1 MRWPLRNQIM
11 VPMIGVMLPA
21 LVGVSALNAYLSGHK
36 VKQQIER
43 QLQGVTSTLS
53 ESNFPLTS
61 GVLQQMRGLT
71 GAEFVLADD
80 SGQLLASIA
89 EAEALSLA
97 DSDFLQTQL
106 QQAEKLTLGEP
117 IYVGGRW
124 YFHAAVQLERHNALE
139 QTVQLHILYPEQSYR
154 EVWRQAVY
162 PPLVIGA
169 VALLLVVLFAGVIAS
184 RIVRP
189 MLRLQ
194 SQVGRISEGDF
205 RRIELPSRNDEVRDL
220 SVSVS
225 RMAGLLS
232 RYEDEVRHNERLRTL
247 GQLGSGIAHQLR
259 NSATGCRLAI
269 ELHRRECP
277 PGSNCECLDVADRQI
292 TLMEK
297 QLKRFLSLGKP
308 STRPSKAI
316 HLATLIENTLPLLHP
331 YARHVGVTMQWSPPP
346 QPYTIIG
353 ESDGLEQLLLNLL
366 MNAIE
371 AASRCNEDSL
381 PPITQKRVTIQL
393 RQEVH
398 GRVTLEVADSGDG
411 PACSVQEE
419 LFEPFVTDKP
429 DGTGLGLSVAKEI
442 AEQHGGKICWQRR
455 DNATSFTVELPLQKG
470 PQISMET
477 QSVEVTRS

>member
-71 GAEFVLADD
+71 GAEFVLADE

-89 EAEALSLA
+89 EAGALSFA
-97 DSDFLQTQL
+97 NSAFLQTQP
-106 QQAEKLTLGEP
+106 QQAEKLTLGKP
-117 IYVGGRW
+117 IHVGGQW
-124 YFHAAVQLERHNALE
+124 YFHAAVQLQRHNALE

-169 VALLLVVLFAGVIAS
+169 GALLLVVLFAGVIAS

-194 SQVGRISEGDF
+194 SQVGRIAEGDF
-205 RRIELPSRNDEVRDL
+205 RRIELPSRDDEVRDL

-232 RYEDEVRHNERLRTL
+232 RYEDEVRHSERLRTL

-269 ELHRRECP
+269 ELHQRECS

-308 STRPSKAI
+308 STRPSEAVDF
-316 HLATLIENTLPLLHP
+316 ATLIENTLPLLHP
-331 YARHVGVTMQWSPPP
+331 YARHVGVTLQWSPPTEP
-346 QPYTIIG
+346 STVIG
-353 ESDGLEQLLLNLL
+353 ESDALEQLLLNLL

-371 AASRCNEDSL
+371 AASRCDEDSL
-381 PPITQKRVTIQL
+381 PHIGQRRVTVQL
-393 RQEVH
+393 EQEELV
-398 GRVTLEVADSGDG
+398 RVSLEVTDSGPG
-411 PACSVQEE
+411 PSCSVQEE

-429 DGTGLGLSVAKEI
+429 DGTGLGLSVAREI
-442 AEQHGGKICWQRR
+442 AEQHGGEIRWRRR
-455 DNATSFTVELPLQKG
+455 DSATCFTVDLPLQKK
-470 PQISMET
+470 PLISVET